1 MVLTINTSGHMV
13 GDLAVLGAE
22 APAHPARVDALL
34 VLTRLL
40 GGTLAVAAAA
50 NTSCNNT
57 V

>member
-1 MVLTINTSGHMV
+1 MV

-50 NTSCNNT
+50 DTSCNNT

>member
-1 MVLTINTSGHMV
+1 MV

-22 APAHPARVDALL
+22 APAHPAWVDALL

-40 GGTLAVAAAA
+40 GGALAVAAAA
-50 NTSCNNT
+50 NTSCKNT